1 MERDIIK
8 KILKESEWD
17 WTEENQTEAPINEI
31 ETWVIKNQ
39 NDIKEWLKKIKDFYE
54 MSPQMD
60 WSSSD
65 DYNDQNKMI
74 ALSIKGI
81 GDELKNI
88 YSSFETIKSEMDYI
102 RNPEKYNED

>member
-1 MERDIIK
+1 MEREVIK
-8 KILKESEWD
+8 KILRESEWD

-31 ETWVIKNQ
+31 ESWVIKNQ

-60 WSSSD
+60 WDNND